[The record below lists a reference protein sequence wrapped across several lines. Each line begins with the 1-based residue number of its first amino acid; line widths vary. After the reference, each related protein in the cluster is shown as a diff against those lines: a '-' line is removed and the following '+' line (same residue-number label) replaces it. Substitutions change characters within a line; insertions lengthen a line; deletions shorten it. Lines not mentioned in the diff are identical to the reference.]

1 MIFGQLFLDLD
12 YFGKPVASLLV
23 ALSAAFFTASLG
35 LLIGALAKNE
45 DQVVIFGLIPM
56 FVLAG
61 FGGAWVPMEIMPEG
75 FQSFAKVTPLG
86 WVIGGL
92 QDIIIRGQGVDSVW
106 VVGAA
111 LMAYSVVL
119 LALALWR
126 FRFE

>member
-1 MIFGQLFLDLD
+1 
-12 YFGKPVASLLV
+12 
-23 ALSAAFFTASLG
+23 
-35 LLIGALAKNE
+35 
-45 DQVVIFGLIPM
+45 M
-56 FVLAG
+56 FILAG

-75 FQSFAKVTPLG
+75 FQNFARVTPLG

-92 QDIIIRGQGVDSVW
+92 QDIIIRGQGVETVW

-119 LALALWR
+119 LVLAQWR